1 MTSSPRSSMNP
12 LRPVRR
18 LFRRLRKPLLLFMVT
33 IPVLVFIYL
42 PVVWLLIS
50 SISTRAEIL
59 SVPIH
64 WIPQEPT
71 FKNYLDILTPGKA
84 VSEVARTFKITLRNS
99 FFIASSVTLISLL
112 IGSLAAY
119 ALVRIAIPFRQ
130 GMLLAIMGTRM
141 IPEVSLVIPL
151 YILATRLHLYN
162 TPYVLIL
169 TYLSFA
175 LPFSIWLMAA
185 FFETIPVELEDA
197 ARIDGCSRLKILF
210 RIILPISAPGLV
222 STALFVF
229 LTAWDEFFFALIFTS
244 TVAAK
249 TVPVAIAEF
258 TGRYVVDIGGMMTG
272 GVLAAIPPVLLALV
286 FQRYI
291 VSGLTAGAVKG

>member
-1 MTSSPRSSMNP
+1 MTAATVQRPRA
-12 LRPVRR
+12 LRVNRHKLAR
-18 LFRRLRKPLLLFMVT
+18 ALLLFA
-33 IPVLVFIYL
+33 ISL
-42 PVVWLLIS
+42 PVWLFILMPVAWLLIS
-50 SISTRAEIL
+50 SISTRAEL
-59 SVPIH
+59 LTVPLR
-64 WIPQEPT
+64 WFPKEPT
-71 FKNYLDILTPGKA
+71 LKNYLDILLPGSG

-99 FFIASSVTLISLL
+99 LLVSSSVTAIALL

-119 ALVRIAIPFRQ
+119 ALVRINIPFRR
-130 GMLLAIMGTRM
+130 GMMLGIIGTRM

-151 YILATRLHLYN
+151 YILAARFDQLN
-162 TPYVLIL
+162 KPWVLII

-175 LPFSIWLMAA
+175 LPFAIWVMST

-197 ARIDGCSRLKILF
+197 ARIDGCSRLGTLF
-210 RIILPISAPGLV
+210 KVILPISAPGLV
-222 STALFVF
+222 STMIFVF

-244 TVAAK
+244 TVSAK

-258 TGRYVVDIGGMMTG
+258 TGRYVVDVGGMMTG
-272 GVLAAIPPVLLALV
+272 GVLAAIPPVLIALI